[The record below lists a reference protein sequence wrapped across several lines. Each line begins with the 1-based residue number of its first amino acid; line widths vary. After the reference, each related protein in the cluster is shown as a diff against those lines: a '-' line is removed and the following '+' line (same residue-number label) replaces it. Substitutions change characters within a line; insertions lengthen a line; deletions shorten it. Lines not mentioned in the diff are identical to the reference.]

1 MPHSKQQQIAA
12 RIALAAKKDKSK
24 VKNLKGASLQMY
36 KSMSIRQLEDFA
48 KRPIESK
55 LKHRMK
61 S

>member
-55 LKHRMK
+55 LKHGMK